1 MYSLYN
7 AFCFIPLYKT
17 LKPFHTTSCLSKRC
31 EKCFTPLLKL
41 SNLSVYLFS
50 NKSKMKFTILLKL
63 YIYTFV
69 FDIAFSKYAYTC
81 VILSYVVI
89 TVYKYHEYKFKLESM
104 KLYYIPFTFTP
115 N

>member
-41 SNLSVYLFS
+41 SN
-50 NKSKMKFTILLKL
+50 L